1 MFFIGVFGIE
11 HKQKEIKMIDN
22 FSCKNCHFNSRGK
35 LIKEYSFFH
44 FFFIPLFKWNE
55 YYYII
60 CSNCNAIYNISKEK
74 GKSAERGEDVNITYW
89 DLSESNYNFNN
100 TNKENTRY
108 CSSCG
113 NKININDQFCPNCGK
128 EIQ

>member
-55 YYYII
+55 YYYMI
-60 CSNCNAIYNISKEK
+60 CSNCNAVYNISKEK

-100 TNKENTRY
+100 TNMCKR
-108 CSSCG
+108 CG
-113 NKININDQFCPNCGK
+113 RIIEPEFEFCPYCGDK
-128 EIQ
+128 IIK

>member
-1 MFFIGVFGIE
+1 M
-11 HKQKEIKMIDN
+11 
-22 FSCKNCHFNSRGK
+22 NCNCNSRGK

-55 YYYII
+55 YYYMI
-60 CSNCNAIYNISKEK
+60 CSNCNAVYNISKEK

-100 TNKENTRY
+100 TNMCKR
-108 CSSCG
+108 CG
-113 NKININDQFCPNCGK
+113 RIIEPEFEFCPYCGDK
-128 EIQ
+128 IIK